1 MGFDEVVRRRK
12 MIREYEFDRSIP
24 DYIIAKLI
32 DNAHRAP
39 AQGILRFKS
48 LSS

>member
-39 AQGILRFKS
+39 APPSGPRGPGP
-48 LSS
+48 